1 MEKQEKNYIADGY
14 ACVLKSKSADGKE
27 YIKGV
32 CLSRDTAYE
41 MLECDMFD
49 AVAAVPLY
57 GKEEDKELLERLNNP
72 PQFEPFDSDMF
83 TEKIAETANKTAK
96 VSHELEMKRIKA
108 KLIADLCTELVK
120 MPIRHEDV
128 PKIAREIADKALEN
142 L

>member
-1 MEKQEKNYIADGY
+1 MEKQKRNYIADGY

-49 AVAAVPLY
+49 AVADVPLY

-72 PQFEPFDSDMF
+72 PQFEPFDSEEFM
-83 TEKIAETANKTAK
+83 KIGEQAQKTAQL
-96 VSHELEMKRIKA
+96 SHELEMKRIKA
-108 KLIADLCTELVK
+108 KLIADLCLELVK
-120 MPIRHEDV
+120 TPIRYEDV
-128 PKIAREIADKALEN
+128 VHRAREIADKALEN